1 MVEFS
6 FSYVLGFSWF
16 GEASQLSWRKT
27 DFWKKKRKKKKSWFI
42 ENNFFQ
48 PRLYSFTDSGWE
60 LKSLDRISEH
70 PVNVFAKLFFF
81 LAQMETDSFFQ

>member
-6 FSYVLGFSWF
+6 FSYVLGFGWF
-16 GEASQLSWRKT
+16 GEPSQLSWRKT
-27 DFWKKKRKKKKSWFI
+27 DFWKKKEKKKSWFI
-42 ENNFFQ
+42 EKNFFQ